1 MNKVS
6 TFWTIILTLGGLYA
20 ALALLLFLFQ
30 ERLIFLPSRP
40 VPFTPEVAG
49 LPYSEHFFP
58 SENGNMLHAWFVFQ
72 EGDEDAFNRP
82 AILFCH
88 GNAGNIANRIPLLE
102 IFHGLGYNIFIFDYQ
117 GYGKSEGRPGERE
130 ILADGLAA
138 FDFMTDE
145 LGIAH
150 ERILPLGRSM
160 GGPVAAWVAIN
171 RNTRALALES
181 TFTNIPDIARKT
193 YPIFPV
199 GLLARVKLPTRDFV
213 KQFDGPVLVAHSP
226 GDMLIPYEMGRIL
239 YETAPGTSHWL
250 ELAGNHND
258 GHIATGPAFGQGYQA
273 FINRYFN

>member
-1 MNKVS
+1 MPKLS
-6 TFWTIILTLGGLYA
+6 AIYTIILTLGGLYV

-49 LPYSEHFFP
+49 LSYSEHFFP
-58 SENGNMLHAWFVFQ
+58 TENGLMLHGWWVYH
-72 EGDEDAFNRP
+72 EGDDALSRP

-117 GYGKSEGRPGERE
+117 GYGKSEGRPGERQ
-130 ILADGLAA
+130 ILADGIAA
-138 FDFMTDE
+138 FDFMTGE
-145 LGIAH
+145 LGVARD
-150 ERILPLGRSM
+150 RILPLGRSM

-171 RNTRALALES
+171 RNTTALALES
-181 TFTNIPDIARKT
+181 TFTSIPDIARKT

-213 KQFDGPVLVAHSP
+213 KQFEGPVLVAHSP
-226 GDMLIPYEMGRIL
+226 GDMLIPYEMGRII
-239 YETAPGTSHWL
+239 YETAPGQSYWL

-273 FINRYFN
+273 FIDRYFP